1 MAKSTS
7 SFGAVAMGL
16 AFAVMPIAD
25 AALAQSATTSWDGT
39 WSGGWDKGTGTQV
52 IVANNGVIGFVWGGN
67 YRPVTNSAATT
78 DGKSLKFS
86 WATGNADLTRPKPA
100 DEAQITIREGGK
112 PPVVVKVERE

>member
-1 MAKSTS
+1 MARSAWS
-7 SFGAVAMGL
+7 LGAWGMGAIVAMQS
-16 AFAVMPIAD
+16 
-25 AALAQSATTSWDGT
+25 AALAQSPLASWDGT
-39 WSGGWDKGTGTQV
+39 WSGGWDKGAGAQI

-67 YRPVTNSAATT
+67 YRPVTNSVATS

-86 WATGNADLTRPKPA
+86 WATGNADLIRPKPA